1 MNKELLQPV
10 DKTNPIVFL
19 DVNIGQ
25 EFGEFVFF
33 ARKYLNFLLEIF
45 SRPHNH

>member
-1 MNKELLQPV
+1 MNKQLLQPV

-19 DVNIGQ
+19 DISIGQ

-33 ARKYLNFLLEIF
+33 VKENFKFCIG
-45 SRPHNH
+45 NVY